1 MAINYWCL
9 HIQYAW
15 EHTAHMHAQK
25 VMPGTFRKKC
35 ISHTTS
41 ISFLLVYI
49 KKDLSKSENTSGGA
63 LWHYYFQYQ
72 FIYTDSSTKEQKI
85 WVLQCFTYN
94 LYKEF
99 WQPYCFLFEIP
110 HYRAQ
115 LPDVIWRIFQSPLH
129 LHPRYSQE
137 DVSAG
142 LQV

>member
-49 KKDLSKSENTSGGA
+49 NKDLSKSENTSGGA

-72 FIYTDSSTKEQKI
+72 FIYTDSSTKENRKSGYYS
-85 WVLQCFTYN
+85 VLLTIYTKNFDSLIASYLKYHTTGHNY
-94 LYKEF
+94 LM
-99 WQPYCFLFEIP
+99 
-110 HYRAQ
+110 
-115 LPDVIWRIFQSPLH
+115 
-129 LHPRYSQE
+129 
-137 DVSAG
+137 
-142 LQV
+142 